1 MSLLIDIAHVCHV
14 SSRLVQA
21 AAARPFLDEHPVSQH
36 LNGLWPDLFPLRVLW
51 VEEVEGAFFCLF
63 FAQHSY
69 LLILHCDIVMGVII
83 PNYMYII
90 LTSHG
95 QYNLT

>member
-1 MSLLIDIAHVCHV
+1 
-14 SSRLVQA
+14 
-21 AAARPFLDEHPVSQH
+21 
-36 LNGLWPDLFPLRVLW
+36 